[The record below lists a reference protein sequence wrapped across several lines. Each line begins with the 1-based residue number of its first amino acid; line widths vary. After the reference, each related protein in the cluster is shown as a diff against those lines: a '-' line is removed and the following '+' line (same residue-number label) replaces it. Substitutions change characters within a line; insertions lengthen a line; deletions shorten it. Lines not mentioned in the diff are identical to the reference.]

1 MTVCSLILDPAL
13 AHTIADLGEFGVLLL
28 IFIAGLEVYFDEL
41 TRNRR
46 VALWNKM
53 VEGEY
58 NI

>member
-1 MTVCSLILDPAL
+1 MFSNFRSCL

-41 TRNRR
+41 TRNTR